1 MLMLS
6 AVHIVSF
13 MLPASPLLVLV
24 FGVLGLFIVV
34 RIAARFLE
42 ILPG

>member
-1 MLMLS
+1 MLS
-6 AVHIVSF
+6 LVHIVSF